1 MESIIIPPCFCCYLF
16 KFLSLLLFIFN
27 GLVGRKRFWVYGVR
41 ESLSLTVSSPP
52 RARIAI
58 RRKMKKVRVPK
69 EKEGRKGWKEEDK
82 GGGGCGLWR
91 KICGVEIGPGSKR
104 ILYIGRLR

>member
-1 MESIIIPPCFCCYLF
+1 
-16 KFLSLLLFIFN
+16 
-27 GLVGRKRFWVYGVR
+27 
-41 ESLSLTVSSPP
+41 
-52 RARIAI
+52 
-58 RRKMKKVRVPK
+58 MKKVRVPK